1 MNPKF
6 TQIDVWPISRELFR
20 LIVEDDGLGAKNVK
34 TFHEM
39 CVAECE
45 RRGIEVPKP
54 PKPKSKS

>member
-54 PKPKSKS
+54 PKKA